1 MAIIYFV
8 VYVIRLLIDESSSYY
23 LLLSSTG
30 NPTGMTKAWLIIII
44 IIGLLMFA
52 KKAPELLKEIL
63 PKGIGSNIGFGFK
76 DTNKYLKGLGGIGVA
91 GGLAFLGNS
100 GHTLSRALKTRNSY
114 QDSNGNRFGRDK
126 NGTLKLGKW
135 DDNGNLISEVTDKD
149 KFNQALKQ
157 RRRSVARVSASGV
170 GSVFTQTG
178 LAVGR
183 NALHPAKGVGEAFK
197 KQAGVNAKYRHAVDR
212 GSTFGG
218 RIREIA
224 SDITGFEFNNSAASL
239 ETDLEMAKARNATLD
254 SMELPLKNS
263 VSNFS
268 NVKKEAE
275 SDLDGESLAGLS
287 GKAQQLVRA
296 SAANAQYYKDN
307 IGKTANYTFT
317 SDDVGK
323 TFISASGNAF
333 TVQSSAVGIT
343 SSIKI
348 DAGLAARAESY
359 ASDVRKAMTELR
371 SNISIAKGQGATTID
386 LSAFSNYDAV
396 FNAVSDISADEESAN
411 LNRAALQEVDDISK
425 NLSNF
430 CRRDKNTGN
439 LISDVTI
446 EADGSMYYNEYA
458 SDGSVSSS
466 KVIRDSNGIIE
477 YGGLKKVRNLSN
489 ALIGDNYEQ
498 RSSNDA
504 RIKEIEQ
511 SDEFMVAKANREA
524 AHTLNDGG
532 LGGGRIRGNNRGG
545 HGGPGGPP
553 LGPRP

>member
-1 MAIIYFV
+1 
-8 VYVIRLLIDESSSYY
+8 
-23 LLLSSTG
+23 
-30 NPTGMTKAWLIIII
+30 
-44 IIGLLMFA
+44 
-52 KKAPELLKEIL
+52 
-63 PKGIGSNIGFGFK
+63 
-76 DTNKYLKGLGGIGVA
+76 
-91 GGLAFLGNS
+91 
-100 GHTLSRALKTRNSY
+100 
-114 QDSNGNRFGRDK
+114 
-126 NGTLKLGKW
+126 
-135 DDNGNLISEVTDKD
+135 
-149 KFNQALKQ
+149 
-157 RRRSVARVSASGV
+157 
-170 GSVFTQTG
+170 
-178 LAVGR
+178 
-183 NALHPAKGVGEAFK
+183 
-197 KQAGVNAKYRHAVDR
+197 
-212 GSTFGG
+212 
-218 RIREIA
+218 
-224 SDITGFEFNNSAASL
+224 
-239 ETDLEMAKARNATLD
+239 
-254 SMELPLKNS
+254 
-263 VSNFS
+263 
-268 NVKKEAE
+268 
-275 SDLDGESLAGLS
+275 
-287 GKAQQLVRA
+287 
-296 SAANAQYYKDN
+296 
-307 IGKTANYTFT
+307 
-317 SDDVGK
+317 
-323 TFISASGNAF
+323 
-333 TVQSSAVGIT
+333 
-343 SSIKI
+343 
-348 DAGLAARAESY
+348 
-359 ASDVRKAMTELR
+359 MTELR